1 MFDKITINK
10 VNAII
15 EINDTAV
22 YNINQIISFKK
33 LSTMMGKDTVHK
45 LEIVTVLGSNVFAFE
60 SLKKRDEIYKELKK
74 KFELLQ

>member
-1 MFDKITINK
+1 MFDKIIINK

-33 LSTMMGKDTVHK
+33 LSTIMGKDTVHK
-45 LEIVTVLGSNVFAFE
+45 LEIVTVFGSNVFAFE
-60 SLKKRDEIYKELKK
+60 SLKKRD
-74 KFELLQ
+74 